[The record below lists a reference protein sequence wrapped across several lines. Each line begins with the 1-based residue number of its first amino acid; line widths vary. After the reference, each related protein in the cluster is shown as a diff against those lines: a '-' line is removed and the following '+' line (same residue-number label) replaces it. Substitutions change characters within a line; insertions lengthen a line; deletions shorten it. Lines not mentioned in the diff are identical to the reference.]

1 MRCSYVV
8 YKVYATHAE
17 EDSEFMTFSQTFS
30 PKVEVTSQPKS
41 NQLAVSDGES

>member
-8 YKVYATHAE
+8 YKVYATA
-17 EDSEFMTFSQTFS
+17 EDSEFMTFTQTFS

-41 NQLAVSDGES
+41 NQLAVNDGES